1 MGKGLKDSDYFWAV
15 APDRTAPVKAS
26 QVHRSN
32 ARYGPSFSLVRDSRT
47 FARSGRPYDLG

>member
-47 FARSGRPYDLG
+47 FAWSGRPYDLG